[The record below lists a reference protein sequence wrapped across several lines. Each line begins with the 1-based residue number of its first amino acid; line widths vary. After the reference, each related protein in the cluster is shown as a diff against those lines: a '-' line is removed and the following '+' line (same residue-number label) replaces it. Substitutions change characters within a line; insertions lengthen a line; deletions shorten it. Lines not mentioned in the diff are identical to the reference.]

1 MPTKR
6 DYGPPTRRSQRL
18 TTASEE
24 PEGITTQVDDYEE
37 EAIAVAVAIAEGTE
51 PEEPA
56 RFALGDNREQD
67 TLLPS
72 IEEEDNESE
81 EYDSATETNNLEEAA
96 DYLPLAQQ
104 PAQQRNLSLST
115 SLTMPDDND
124 NLRSAMERILRRL
137 AQLEAREEPERPTR
151 GITPS
156 NSAFGGVD
164 FKPTGFAALPTFKP
178 FGVDQDA
185 KNVTF
190 DRKARESRRDPGIF
204 QGDKDLF
211 DNWIIKLADKCREDL
226 ETFNT
231 ELSRMALVYSLT
243 EGPAN
248 DLLQA
253 RYSST
258 EIPFK
263 NTSEMIATLSA
274 VYHDDNQGSKA
285 REKLRTLEY
294 NVADK
299 EMDIHQFIGTVNS
312 LADKAGITKAERKTV
327 LFEHIPAD
335 LDLRLLRDSKDPNI
349 SYEDFAGAVADAA
362 EAKQRAY
369 NKRVEKKQA
378 HRNRNQSPAS
388 QSTRQARRR
397 SPRRGGPVE
406 AKSTTF
412 DGTLPVSERKKVELK
427 VDGKCF
433 LCQKEGHMAR
443 HYPQKKAITAV
454 LADLDKESSDDDKDS
469 TSSSESEN

>member
-1 MPTKR
+1 M
-6 DYGPPTRRSQRL
+6 
-18 TTASEE
+18 
-24 PEGITTQVDDYEE
+24 
-37 EAIAVAVAIAEGTE
+37 
-51 PEEPA
+51 
-56 RFALGDNREQD
+56 EQ
-67 TLLPS
+67 
-72 IEEEDNESE
+72 
-81 EYDSATETNNLEEAA
+81 
-96 DYLPLAQQ
+96 
-104 PAQQRNLSLST
+104 
-115 SLTMPDDND
+115 
-124 NLRSAMERILRRL
+124 ILQRL

-164 FKPTGFAALPTFKP
+164 FKPTGFAALPAFKP
-178 FGVDQDA
+178 FGADQNA
-185 KNVTF
+185 KNAAF
-190 DRKARESRRDPGIF
+190 DRKARESRRDPGVF

-226 ETFNT
+226 DTFKT

-263 NTSEMIATLSA
+263 NTSEMIATLAA

-312 LADKAGITKAERKTV
+312 LADKAGIAKAERKTV

-335 LDLRLLRDSKDPNI
+335 LDIRLLRDSKDPTI

-369 NKRVEKKQA
+369 DKRVEKKQA
-378 HRNRNQSPAS
+378 TRSNQSPTS
-388 QSTRQARRR
+388 ELLRQTRRR

-412 DGTLPVSERKKVELK
+412 DGTLPASERKKVELK

-443 HYPQKKAITAV
+443 HCPQKRAIAAV

-469 TSSSESEN
+469 SSSSEQSEN

>member
-24 PEGITTQVDDYEE
+24 PEGITTQVDDHEE
-37 EAIAVAVAIAEGTE
+37 EAIAVAVATAEGTE

-56 RFALGDNREQD
+56 RLALGDNREQD

-104 PAQQRNLSLST
+104 PAQQPNLSLFT
-115 SLTMPDDND
+115 PLAMPDDND
-124 NLRSAMERILRRL
+124 NLRSAMEQILRRL
-137 AQLEAREEPERPTR
+137 AQLEAREEPETQRPTR

-164 FKPTGFAALPTFKP
+164 FKPTGFAALPAFKP
-178 FGVDQDA
+178 FGADQDA
-185 KNVTF
+185 KNAAF
-190 DRKARESRRDPGIF
+190 DRKARESRRDPGTF
-204 QGDKDLF
+204 QGNKDLF
-211 DNWIIKLADKCREDL
+211 DKWVIKLADKCKEDL
-226 ETFNT
+226 DTFKT
-231 ELSRMALVYSLT
+231 ERSRMALVFSLT
-243 EGPAN
+243 DGPAN
-248 DLLQA
+248 DLLEA

-274 VYHDDNQGSKA
+274 VYYDDNQGSKA

-312 LADKAGITKAERKTV
+312 LADKAGIAKAERKTV

-369 NKRVEKKQA
+369 DKRVEKKQA
-378 HRNRNQSPAS
+378 NRNQSPAS

-397 SPRRGGPVE
+397 SPRREGPVE

-412 DGTLPVSERKKVELK
+412 DGTLPVSERKKV
-427 VDGKCF
+427 DGKCF

-443 HYPQKKAITAV
+443 HCPQKKAIAAV
-454 LADLDKESSDDDKDS
+454 LADLDKEDSDDQDS
-469 TSSSESEN
+469 SSSSESEN

>member
-137 AQLEAREEPERPTR
+137 AQLEAGEEPERPTR

-156 NSAFGGVD
+156 NNAFGGVD
-164 FKPTGFAALPTFKP
+164 FKPTGLAALPTFKP
-178 FGVDQDA
+178 FGVDQNA

-190 DRKARESRRDPGIF
+190 DRKARESRRDPGVF

-226 ETFNT
+226 ETFKT
-231 ELSRMALVYSLT
+231 ELIRMALVYSLT

-274 VYHDDNQGSKA
+274 LYHDDKQGSKA

-312 LADKAGITKAERKTV
+312 LADKAGIAKAERKTV

-335 LDLRLLRDSKDPNI
+335 LDLRLLRDSKDPTI

-369 NKRVEKKQA
+369 DKRVEKKQA
-378 HRNRNQSPAS
+378 NRNQSPAS
-388 QSTRQARRR
+388 HSTAQARRR

-412 DGTLPVSERKKVELK
+412 DGILPTSERKKVELR

-433 LCQKEGHMAR
+433 LCKKEGHMAR
-443 HYPQKKAITAV
+443 HCP
-454 LADLDKESSDDDKDS
+454 
-469 TSSSESEN
+469 